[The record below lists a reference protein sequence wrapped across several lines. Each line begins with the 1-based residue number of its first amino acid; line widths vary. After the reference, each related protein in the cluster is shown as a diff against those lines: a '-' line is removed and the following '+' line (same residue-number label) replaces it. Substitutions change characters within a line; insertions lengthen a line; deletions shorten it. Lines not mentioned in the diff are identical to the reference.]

1 MNMKK
6 RSVAFI
12 HTSPP
17 AVGPLMQFYS
27 QAAPELEITNLLDDG
42 LLRLLA
48 AQDLAT
54 TRARLADMLR
64 VAAETYRAE
73 LALVTCS
80 SVPMEMVVELGTHTH
95 LPIVKIDYP
104 MAQQAVRA
112 GRRVGVAATFPPT
125 LGPTRRLL
133 TTAAAEAGAVIQLVE
148 EVAPAA
154 YDALLTGDTARHDEL
169 LTAAIS
175 HLAEQDVATIVLAQ
189 VSMARVL
196 PRLEG
201 LLKVPVLSSLHTS
214 LAAVRARLEQ
224 QG

>member
-1 MNMKK
+1 MDK
-6 RSVAFI
+6 RRVAFI

-27 QAAPELEITNLLDDG
+27 AAAPELEITNLLDDG

-80 SVPMEMVVELGTHTH
+80 SVPLEMVTELGARAAVPV
-95 LPIVKIDYP
+95 LKIDYP

-112 GRRVGVAATFPPT
+112 GPRVGVAATFPPT
-125 LGPTRRLL
+125 VGPTRRLL
-133 TTAAAEAGAVIQLVE
+133 ERAAAEAGSRVEIIE

-154 YDALLTGDTARHDEL
+154 YDALLADDTARHDEL
-169 LTAAIS
+169 LTAAVER
-175 HLAEQDVATIVLAQ
+175 LAAQDVSAVVLAQ
-189 VSMARVL
+189 VSMTRTL

-201 LLKVPVLSSLHTS
+201 LIKVPVLSSLHTS

-224 QG
+224 RR

>member
-1 MNMKK
+1 MDK
-6 RSVAFI
+6 RRVAFI

-27 QAAPELEITNLLDDG
+27 AAAPELEITNLLDDG

-64 VAAETYRAE
+64 VATETYRAE

-80 SVPMEMVVELGTHTH
+80 SVPLEMVTELGARAAVPV
-95 LPIVKIDYP
+95 LKIDYP
-104 MAQQAVRA
+104 LAQQAVRA
-112 GRRVGVAATFPPT
+112 GPRVGVAATFPPT
-125 LGPTRRLL
+125 VGPTRRLL
-133 TTAAAEAGAVIQLVE
+133 ERAAAEAGVDVEVVE

-154 YDALLTGDTARHDEL
+154 YDALLANDTARHDEL
-169 LTAAIS
+169 LTTAVERLAA
-175 HLAEQDVATIVLAQ
+175 QDVATVVLAQ
-189 VSMARVL
+189 VSMARTL

-201 LLKVPVLSSLHTS
+201 LIKVPVLSSLHTS
-214 LAAVRARLEQ
+214 LAAVRAQLEQ
-224 QG
+224 RR

>member
-1 MNMKK
+1 MEK

-54 TRARLADMLR
+54 TRTRLADMVR
-64 VAAETYRAE
+64 VATETYKAE

-80 SVPMEMVVELGTHTH
+80 SVPLELVVELSAQVRV
-95 LPIVKIDYP
+95 PIVKIDYP

-112 GRRVGVAATFPPT
+112 GRRIGVAATFAPT

-133 TTAAAEAGAVIQLVE
+133 ERAAAEAGVE
-148 EVAPAA
+148 LALIEAVAPAA
-154 YDALLTGDTARHDEL
+154 YDALLTNDLARHDEL
-169 LTAAIS
+169 LTAAVVQLS
-175 HLAEQDVATIVLAQ
+175 EQDVATIVLAQ
-189 VSMARVL
+189 VSMARTL
-196 PRLEG
+196 PQLAG
-201 LLKVPVLSSLHTS
+201 LVKVPVLSSLHTS
-214 LAAVRARLEQ
+214 LAAVRARLAPQ
-224 QG
+224 R